1 LKQNIS
7 LLGATIILILN
18 GILRA
23 IILHSVVILVN
34 DEQAKNCI
42 VETIRKAATHSY
54 SIDPSLVE
62 EKGFSFPDG
71 AEEGCLWQTDPP
83 PYEIVFSCHLDA
95 QTDRWPHWLAVMACH
110 APTALLTASAC
121 LWYNDFRTDEDG
133 SSPGDPEDPD
143 DRPPNDDDG
152 YIPDYPYD
160 PGNPDHD
167 DDYTPQKGT
176 TELEVG
182 YFYESGDGVEVKHT
196 WRPQENA
203 QGHLNKMPGWDFV
216 VSIDD
221 VPASGFVY
229 YTIEL
234 NVKTEN
240 DSKTY
245 LYRGEQRDMYYG
257 VSAYNNVI
265 TVEWKSS
272 FQGGDNLTKE
282 ATATAVTQSSFTAS
296 MRFDDV
302 LITSETPPEFCG
314 KYLTATLRGYFN
326 KTGKHK
332 VWDNFYQKW
341 VMRRYRRRFARYR
354 LSRRAN
360 LDDFVRDC
368 VVANPPAREGTYSPD
383 KIKGSSEGLD
393 GPIVTAVSVQGSAA
407 HSSVKKP
414 IGVFSSYIVAEFESC
429 KASFKVNGSS
439 YWREDGKTEY
449 NHGSI
454 SGTFVATLPTTTID
468 MIV

>member
-1 LKQNIS
+1 
-7 LLGATIILILN
+7 
-18 GILRA
+18 
-23 IILHSVVILVN
+23 
-34 DEQAKNCI
+34 
-42 VETIRKAATHSY
+42 
-54 SIDPSLVE
+54 
-62 EKGFSFPDG
+62 
-71 AEEGCLWQTDPP
+71 
-83 PYEIVFSCHLDA
+83 
-95 QTDRWPHWLAVMACH
+95 
-110 APTALLTASAC
+110 
-121 LWYNDFRTDEDG
+121 
-133 SSPGDPEDPD
+133 
-143 DRPPNDDDG
+143 
-152 YIPDYPYD
+152 
-160 PGNPDHD
+160 
-167 DDYTPQKGT
+167 
-176 TELEVG
+176 
-182 YFYESGDGVEVKHT
+182 
-196 WRPQENA
+196 
-203 QGHLNKMPGWDFV
+203 
-216 VSIDD
+216 
-221 VPASGFVY
+221 
-229 YTIEL
+229 
-234 NVKTEN
+234 
-240 DSKTY
+240 
-245 LYRGEQRDMYYG
+245 MYYG

-296 MRFDDV
+296 MSFDDV

-314 KYLTATLRGYFN
+314 KYLTASLRGYFN

-439 YWREDGKTEY
+439 YWMEDGKTEY